1 MKNRVSKIV
10 ISMLITSFIM
20 PEMVSA
26 RINGRSRRRSGTNGS
41 ERPLGLGVAGS
52 LIINEKGN
60 ENKKD
65 DGSITKEEYDLPEN
79 KVKYLNSLRLNV
91 FQAKDKA
98 IKQCEG
104 ISDAVSKIFSLSTT
118 SSIMSAA
125 GTGMAATGLVT
136 GLMKKNKQDVANAL
150 IDNGLGGSEIKA
162 GVANGVKFEDLNLTK
177 EEKEKLEKLK
187 VDYNTEKERHD
198 TNLKAHD
205 EHQEFINAL
214 ITKNEGLQRMIDV
227 IDDENDERVINSKK
241 EMKENEVKKVWHKN
255 KKEEYYQL
263 LVKYAPSFVNAEKAL
278 TVYQEELFKKYADKA
293 PVVAGD
299 KQGTGNDL
307 IDKNLKTAKT
317 LGHIR
322 TGMMAG
328 ASATSLISM
337 GTSIGASVD
346 SGKLSEKMTACNNAI
361 NELRTASNKLN
372 AEIKDAQ
379 YLLKEK
385 LGDNYEEKKPEYM
398 KQAEKIHKISLDMIA
413 GCKKYETK
421 DISYVK
427 NLMTASSVVSGIGTA
442 TAITGAITSGLANTK
457 KAKGDRKYEK
467 NMDLTA
473 NIMAG
478 VTAGTS
484 LTSTGLSGAA
494 SVATGKKLQQ
504 QAKDCEAALNNDLF
518 VDLSKEVDAI
528 TKKQAEIEEERNKK
542 IENMR

>member
-20 PEMVSA
+20 PTVA
-26 RINGRSRRRSGTNGS
+26 DAGVKGRRRSGSSGS
-41 ERPLGLGVAGS
+41 DRLINIKRFGS
-52 LIINEKGN
+52 NDIYKLKD

-65 DGSITKEEYDLPEN
+65 DASITKEEYDLPEN
-79 KVKYLNSLRLNV
+79 KVKYLSSLRLNV

-136 GLMKKNKQDVANAL
+136 GLMKKNKQDVANAVKDYGVRSDAEKIAREKL
-150 IDNGLGGSEIKA
+150 PEEKRHELEGKESFVRAAKEEQDKAFAEHKQIGEEIKRRRNEGA
-162 GVANGVKFEDLNLTK
+162 TEEEIKELLGAQKEVLNRAQGPLADTVIAR
-177 EEKEKLEKLK
+177 ESELEK
-187 VDYNTEKERHD
+187 Y
-198 TNLKAHD
+198 
-205 EHQEFINAL
+205 
-214 ITKNEGLQRMIDV
+214 
-227 IDDENDERVINSKK
+227 KK
-241 EMKENEVKKVWHKN
+241 EIGLL
-255 KKEEYYQL
+255 EEEGS
-263 LVKYAPSFVNAEKAL
+263 VVN
-278 TVYQEELFKKYADKA
+278 TNQ
-293 PVVAGD
+293 
-299 KQGTGNDL
+299 DL

-542 IENMR
+542 IKDMR